1 MPWDFPFEILAL
13 GNTILLYLAW
23 TSRLLNPHF
32 FPWRIL
38 YFLESLQYYLKE
50 RFAKYLDCPISLL
63 KCITLDFSTPKKK
76 NLHSF
81 DYPTSLSKLQFSIR
95 QSKRYEL
102 WWGEDSGSRKNVIW
116 ALSWGI
122 SLKKNLDGLSCWPQK
137 EKGKWGQ
144 EYREN
149 PARLV
154 VHLRKQSPV
163 GVVCS
168 RVEGLQSC
176 S

>member
-50 RFAKYLDCPISLL
+50 QFAKYLDCPISLL

-76 NLHSF
+76 IFIPLTTPLVYLNSSF
-81 DYPTSLSKLQFSIR
+81 PSDKARDMSSGEERTLEVGRMSFGHYHGESLWKKI
-95 QSKRYEL
+95 
-102 WWGEDSGSRKNVIW
+102 WTGSPAGHRRR
-116 ALSWGI
+116 
-122 SLKKNLDGLSCWPQK
+122 
-137 EKGKWGQ
+137 
-144 EYREN
+144 REN
-149 PARLV
+149 EVRSIEKIQQDWWYIWGNRA
-154 VHLRKQSPV
+154 QWGWSA
-163 GVVCS
+163 
-168 RVEGLQSC
+168 VE
-176 S
+176 